1 MKPIRNWVL
10 LCNGAGEGYVEF
22 DKTEGVATGGDARR
36 EASNRVARFLMLT
49 RSGKSLED

>member
-10 LCNGAGEGYVEF
+10 LCNGVEVGYVEF
-22 DKTEGVATGGDARR
+22 DEVVPEGDARR

-49 RSGKSLED
+49 RRGKSLED